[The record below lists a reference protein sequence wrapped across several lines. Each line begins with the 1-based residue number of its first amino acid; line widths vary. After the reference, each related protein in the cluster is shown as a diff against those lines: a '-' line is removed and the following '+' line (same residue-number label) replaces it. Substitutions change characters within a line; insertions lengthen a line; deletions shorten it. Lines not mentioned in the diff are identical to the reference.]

1 MDTFAFYLQDPFTF
15 DIIKDFASVFPDI
28 TEEDKL
34 FLSNVNAETNTIKRN
49 IKTVFK
55 AVLLAKGFVY
65 DKDSGI
71 LKVKPKDEMFQEF
84 LNKRYAFNGIMNFFN
99 DIGYVFYHCLLS
111 FIFCFEHDSIT
122 STYIRSHL
130 KDKNLYS
137 YKDTQPKIPSFNDG
151 SFVDEIPFRGLTFN
165 DRNSCYLDSVLMA
178 LFTEPSDFIKER
190 ILFNPIFIEK
200 ICGESTSIKTDIQQR
215 NLIKTELQKIYAFIQ
230 NKDSKE
236 DKEDEDNDND
246 EDDNEEDDDEEEEDD
261 EDDEDEED
269 KDEDDEEEEEDDEED
284 EDEDNDEED
293 DYGWS
298 NRSRFVATAHYNCTN
313 LRKTFENC
321 KGSEAFHGGKT
332 QDAGEFL
339 MYLLNIFELLSVSL
353 QKSYSYG
360 TDSSKNPFVLV
371 SERKENTSPI
381 VSIVETVLITLDKDK
396 THFLTKFMIQS
407 DTAKFDKKNIWK
419 PTTGQHK
426 GKEFKYRKNVIKQV
440 AQVPFIVFYIKRSF
454 IDARGKEKFYTT
466 KMYPPEKILMPSY
479 QTLHLSAIVIHTGGA
494 HYVAVLKRKDSWWY
508 YNDIGTQLDKIGSY
522 NDMIKFKGQ
531 SSINPLTHG
540 TLYFYT

>member
-1 MDTFAFYLQDPFTF
+1 MDTFSFYLEDPFTF
-15 DIIKDFASVFPDI
+15 DIIKDFTSLFPAI
-28 TEEDKL
+28 TEQDML
-34 FLSNVNAETNTIKRN
+34 FFSEKNAKTDTIKRN

-55 AVLLAKGFVY
+55 AILLAKGFVY

-71 LKVKPKDEMFQEF
+71 LKVKPKDEMFQESLDKWIDF
-84 LNKRYAFNGIMNFFN
+84 KRIMDFFN
-99 DIGYVFYHCLLS
+99 DIRYVFYHLLLS
-111 FIFCFEHDSIT
+111 FIFCFEYNHNT
-122 STYIRSHL
+122 FRYIGQHL
-130 KDKNLYS
+130 EN
-137 YKDTQPKIPSFNDG
+137 INFNDYKYTKPKLL
-151 SFVDEIPFRGLTFN
+151 SVVDETPFRGLTFN
-165 DRNSCYLDSVLMA
+165 GSNSCYLDSVLMA
-178 LFTEPSDFIKER
+178 LFAEPSDFIKER

-200 ICGESTSIKTDIQQR
+200 ICGESTSIETDIQQR
-215 NLIKTELQKIYAFIQ
+215 NIIKTELQKIYVFIQ
-230 NKDSKE
+230 NKDYENSKE
-236 DKEDEDNDND
+236 EDND
-246 EDDNEEDDDEEEEDD
+246 EDDSGDEENEDSSEEEDDD

-269 KDEDDEEEEEDDEED
+269 DEDDDEDDEDEEDDEDD
-284 EDEDNDEED
+284 EQYHWYNPKPN
-293 DYGWS
+293 S
-298 NRSRFVATAHYNCTN
+298 KFVATAHYNCTN
-313 LRKTFENC
+313 LRKTFINC

-339 MYLLNIFELLSVSL
+339 MYLLKIFELLSVSV

-371 SERKENTSPI
+371 SERKEDASPI
-381 VSIVETVLITLDKDK
+381 VSIVESVLITLDQDK

-407 DTAKFDKKNIWK
+407 DTARFDKKNIWK
-419 PTTGQHK
+419 PTTGPHK

-494 HYVAVLKRKDSWWY
+494 HYVAVLKRENYWWY
-508 YNDIGTQLDKIGSY
+508 YNDIGTQLYKIGSY
-522 NDMIKFKGQ
+522 DDMIKFKGKTG
-531 SSINPLTHG
+531 INPLTHG

>member
-15 DIIKDFASVFPDI
+15 DIIKDFASLFPDI
-28 TEEDKL
+28 TEEDRL

-55 AVLLAKGFVY
+55 AILLAKGFVY

-84 LNKRYAFNGIMNFFN
+84 LNKRYYFNGIMNFFN
-99 DIGYVFYHCLLS
+99 DIGYIFYHCLLS

-122 STYIRSHL
+122 SIYIRAHL
-130 KDKNLYS
+130 KDKSLYS

-151 SFVDEIPFRGLTFN
+151 SFVDETSFRGLTFN
-165 DRNSCYLDSVLMA
+165 GKNSCYLDSVLMA
-178 LFTEPSDFIKER
+178 LFAEPSDFIKER

-200 ICGESTSIKTDIQQR
+200 ICGESSSFETDTQQR

-230 NKDSKE
+230 NKDYKE
-236 DKEDEDNDND
+236 DDEDEDEED
-246 EDDNEEDDDEEEEDD
+246 EDEEDDDEEEEDEEEED
-261 EDDEDEED
+261 EDDKDEEDEED
-269 KDEDDEEEEEDDEED
+269 KDDEDEDEED
-284 EDEDNDEED
+284 EW
-293 DYGWS
+293 GS
-298 NRSRFVATAHYNCTN
+298 RSKFVATAHYNCTN

-339 MYLLNIFELLSVSL
+339 MYLLNIFELLSVSV

-371 SERKENTSPI
+371 SERKEDTSPI
-381 VSIVETVLITLDKDK
+381 VSIVESVLITLDKDK

-407 DTAKFDKKNIWK
+407 DIAKFSKTNIWK
-419 PTTGQHK
+419 PTTGPHK
-426 GKEFKYRKNVIKQV
+426 DKEFKYRKNVIKQIP
-440 AQVPFIVFYIKRSF
+440 QVPFIVFYVKRSF
-454 IDARGKEKFYTT
+454 IDARGREIFYTT

-479 QTLHLSAIVIHTGGA
+479 QTLYLSAIVIHTGGA

-508 YNDIGTQLDKIGSY
+508 YNDIGTQLYKIGSY
-522 NDMIKFKGQ
+522 YDMIKFKGQ